1 MRERALLP
9 ANLIIIG
16 WSSMNKAKQDR
27 SVLIKKYFEE
37 KKFVESNIHSFNH
50 FIEKGLQEVIE
61 ENKEAEPTIIPH
73 NIEKFKIRFG
83 RITVGKPEITEAD
96 GSKRPIYPVEARLRK
111 ISYHAPI
118 YLEVS
123 TYINDVQRENFVAEV
138 GKMPIMLKSKFCHLN
153 KITSEELVKH
163 GEDASDPGGYFI
175 INGTERALVNIE
187 DLAANNFMVEKDSD
201 GSFAGRFF
209 AARGSYKI
217 PHSFERKKD
226 GIYYVTFTRVKQMPL
241 VVVLKAL
248 GLVKDEEIMKAISL
262 NKTYEEV
269 ILNLFE
275 FVDLK
280 TQDDAIDFIAKR
292 VGVGQAK
299 EVRMER
305 TKEILDKYLLPN
317 IGLETHDRP
326 AKARNLAKMLK
337 KYIDVSNGVRG
348 EDDKDHYMNKRVR
361 MSGDL
366 LVDLFRVNFKVLVG
380 DILYNFQRII
390 KRGKLPSIRVIIR
403 DKLLTSRLYSSMA
416 TGEWVGGRQGVSQ
429 RMDRSNFLAMISH
442 LQRVASPLSNSQ
454 ENFEARALHC
464 THLGRLCPIE
474 TPEGTNIG
482 LRKNLAML
490 CSLSQRVEEA
500 DVVDKLKSLGLKEA
514 I

>member
-1 MRERALLP
+1 MSALPQAHQHITGGL
-9 ANLIIIG
+9 LKDK
-16 WSSMNKAKQDR
+16 MDR
-27 SVLIKKYFEE
+27 SILIKKYFEE
-37 KKFVESNIHSFNH
+37 KKFVESTIQSFNNLM
-50 FIEKGLQEVIE
+50 EKGLQEVIE

-96 GSKRPIYPVEARLRK
+96 GSKRPIYPMEARLRK

-138 GKMPIMLKSKFCHLN
+138 GKMPIMLKSKHCHLHGLP
-153 KITSEELVKH
+153 KEELIKH
-163 GEDASDPGGYFI
+163 GEDGTDPGGYFI
-175 INGTERALVNIE
+175 INGTERVIVNVE
-187 DLAANNFMVEKDSD
+187 DLAANNFMVERSND
-201 GSFAGRFF
+201 GSVGARFF
-209 AARGSYKI
+209 AAQGSYKI
-217 PHSFERKKD
+217 PLTFERKKD
-226 GIYYVTFTRVKQMPL
+226 GLFYASFTRIKQMPA

-248 GLVKDEEIMKAISL
+248 GMVKDEDIMRAISTEK
-262 NKTYEEV
+262 NYEEI

-275 FVDLK
+275 FVDVK
-280 TQDDAIDFIAKR
+280 TQEDAIDYIAKR
-292 VGVGQAK
+292 IGVAQAK
-299 EVRMER
+299 EIRMER
-305 TKEILDKYLLPN
+305 TREILDKYLLPN
-317 IGLETHDRP
+317 ISITEEGRDV
-326 AKARNLAKMLK
+326 KARNICKMLK
-337 KYIDVSNGVRG
+337 KFIDVSNGTLPA
-348 EDDKDHYMNKRVR
+348 DDKDHFANKRIR

-366 LVDLFRVNFKVLVG
+366 ILDLFRVNFKVLVG

-416 TGEWVGGRQGVSQ
+416 TGDWAGGRQGVSQ
-429 RMDRSNFLAMISH
+429 RMSRTNFLDMVSH
-442 LQRVASPLSNSQ
+442 LQRVVSPLSSSQ

-464 THLGRLCPIE
+464 THVGRLCPIE

-490 CSLSQRVEEA
+490 CSLSQDVEEA
-500 DVVDKLKSLGLKEA
+500 EVLEKLKDMGLQA
-514 I
+514 AQ

>member
-1 MRERALLP
+1 MDKSVSGEKP
-9 ANLIIIG
+9 
-16 WSSMNKAKQDR
+16 DR
-27 SVLIKKYFEE
+27 YILIKKYFEE
-37 KKFVESNIHSFNH
+37 KRFVDSSIQSFNH
-50 FIEKGLQEVIE
+50 FIEKGMQEVIE

-83 RITVGKPEITEAD
+83 RITVGKPEIIEAD

-123 TYINDVQRENFVAEV
+123 TYINDVQRENFVAEI

-153 KITSEELVKH
+153 KLSFEELAKH
-163 GEDASDPGGYFI
+163 GEDSSDPGGYFI
-175 INGTERALVNIE
+175 INGTERVVVNIE
-187 DLAANNFMVEKDSD
+187 DLAANNFMVEQESD
-201 GSFAGRFF
+201 NSFSGRFF
-209 AARGSYKI
+209 SARGSYKI
-217 PHSFERKKD
+217 PHTFERKKD
-226 GIYYVTFTRVKQMPL
+226 GIYYLTFTRVKQMPL

-248 GLVKDEEIMKAISL
+248 GLVKDEEIMKAVSTEE
-262 NKTYEEV
+262 TYEELL
-269 ILNLFE
+269 LNLYE

-299 EVRMER
+299 EIRMER

-317 IGLETHDRP
+317 IGLETRDRL
-326 AKARNLAKMLK
+326 AKCRNLAKMLR
-337 KYIDVSNGVRG
+337 KYIDVQRGVR
-348 EDDKDHYMNKRVR
+348 EADDKDHYMNKRIR

-429 RMDRSNFLAMISH
+429 RMSRTNYLDMISH

-490 CSLSQRVEEA
+490 CSLSQRVEES
-500 DVVDKLKSLGLKEA
+500 DVMEKLKSIGLKEA
-514 I
+514 V